1 MKKII
6 NFDTSIYCSLIP
18 LPLLKTNTSIFN
30 IAIQTEPDWLVVQY
44 NMYISVAAP
53 GGFLGFLETSQDS
66 GSTDQIVNTD
76 GPLPAAV
83 TVNKTP

>member
-1 MKKII
+1 MYKKM
-6 NFDTSIYCSLIP
+6 NKKVGMLLQKRTDTRGVGISSMRKSIY
-18 LPLLKTNTSIFN
+18 LLKTTLS
-30 IAIQTEPDWLVVQY
+30 T
-44 NMYISVAAP
+44 VAAP

>member
-1 MKKII
+1 MI
-6 NFDTSIYCSLIP
+6 TVIY
-18 LPLLKTNTSIFN
+18 
-30 IAIQTEPDWLVVQY
+30 
-44 NMYISVAAP
+44 SVAAP
-53 GGFLGFLETSQDS
+53 GGFLGFLGFLETSQDS

>member
-1 MKKII
+1 MRDVLLYHNMSYIHVSYYNII
-6 NFDTSIYCSLIP
+6 H
-18 LPLLKTNTSIFN
+18 
-30 IAIQTEPDWLVVQY
+30 
-44 NMYISVAAP
+44 ISVAAP

-83 TVNKTP
+83 TVNKTSKKLLPRTKSKIT

>member
-1 MKKII
+1 MLTPNPFLLCSSCSYIHKII
-6 NFDTSIYCSLIP
+6 ITNLLIMAHNLYP
-18 LPLLKTNTSIFN
+18 LEYP
-30 IAIQTEPDWLVVQY
+30 
-44 NMYISVAAP
+44 VAAQ

>member
-1 MKKII
+1 MH
-6 NFDTSIYCSLIP
+6 TR
-18 LPLLKTNTSIFN
+18 
-30 IAIQTEPDWLVVQY
+30 AVV
-44 NMYISVAAP
+44 SP
-53 GGFLGFLETSQDS
+53 GEFLGFLETSQDS

>member
-1 MKKII
+1 MVMARADAEIR
-6 NFDTSIYCSLIP
+6 DTCEVGELGASKGSGR
-18 LPLLKTNTSIFN
+18 
-30 IAIQTEPDWLVVQY
+30 
-44 NMYISVAAP
+44 MYIGDKLLFYLQECVCVSVAAP

>member
-1 MKKII
+1 M
-6 NFDTSIYCSLIP
+6 
-18 LPLLKTNTSIFN
+18 
-30 IAIQTEPDWLVVQY
+30 
-44 NMYISVAAP
+44 AAP

-83 TVNKTP
+83 TVNKTPDKLLPCTKSKIT